1 MRRGVSDA
9 LPPGKFRV
17 VRGCFLFR
25 ARMVELAAPTSRAEL
40 ETELSLARLE
50 LAQRAVS
57 EDNAVDEQRRL
68 ERMLR
73 DSQRFLVEHEVNLAE
88 AKLAA
93 EHALAGQS
101 EAKQQLASCED
112 KVAELTAELGGV
124 KKELASA
131 HEQAQRLSLRQASL
145 ANRGVGGVD
154 DVRELDVF
162 RQTAA
167 GVAAL
172 HDLEAVNGELLR
184 SQATLR
190 AANGALAD
198 QQSHTGAQLQRTSRR
213 LELSDGLLEP
223 ALGAMRRMQREATE
237 AAAHRARL
245 ARASEEEAKLRAK
258 LARLA
263 LQAHAGLVA
272 IHAQLAQLAGP
283 PPPEGFNLV
292 QIISNAAEATRSSL
306 AQMQALRPFAVAH
319 SPPMAEQLRLLSEL
333 AAPTAAQSSSAADSQ
348 RARVAAPL
356 RPMPKGKPTQH
367 FMPRDGT

>member
-1 MRRGVSDA
+1 
-9 LPPGKFRV
+9 
-17 VRGCFLFR
+17 
-25 ARMVELAAPTSRAEL
+25 MVELAAPQTRGEL

-57 EDNAVDEQRRL
+57 EEKAVDEQRRL

-73 DSQRFLVEHEVNLAE
+73 DSQRFLVEHEVNLTE

-101 EAKQQLASCED
+101 EAKQLLASCED

-145 ANRGVGGVD
+145 ANRGVGGGMGD
-154 DVRELDVF
+154 MRELDVF

-172 HDLEAVNGELLR
+172 HDLEAVNGELLH

-306 AQMQALRPFAVAH
+306 AQMHGLRPFAAAH
-319 SPPMAEQLRLLSEL
+319 SPPVAEQLRLLSEL
-333 AAPTAAQSSSAADSQ
+333 ATPTAAPTSSAADPQ
-348 RARVAAPL
+348 RARVAVPL

-367 FMPRDGT
+367 FMPRDGTSAGQGGGRRA

>member
-1 MRRGVSDA
+1 
-9 LPPGKFRV
+9 
-17 VRGCFLFR
+17 
-25 ARMVELAAPTSRAEL
+25 MVELAMPTSSTALAAEL
-40 ETELSLARLE
+40 NLARLE

-57 EDNAVDEQRRL
+57 ENNAVAEQRRL

-101 EAKQQLASCED
+101 EATQQLASCED
-112 KVAELTAELGGV
+112 AVAELTAELGGV
-124 KKELASA
+124 KKRLASA

-145 ANRGVGGVD
+145 ANRGVDGGVGD
-154 DVRELDVF
+154 MRELDVY

-190 AANGALAD
+190 AANGAMAD

-223 ALGAMRRMQREATE
+223 ALGAMRRMQSEAAE
-237 AAAHRARL
+237 AAAHRSRL
-245 ARASEEEAKLRAK
+245 ARATEEEAKLRAK

-272 IHAQLAQLAGP
+272 MHAQLAQLAGP

-306 AQMQALRPFAVAH
+306 AQMQALRPFAAAH
-319 SPPMAEQLRLLSEL
+319 SPPLAEQLRLLSEH
-333 AAPTAAQSSSAADSQ
+333 AAPAAAQPSSAADPSG
-348 RARVAAPL
+348 RARVAVPL

-367 FMPRDGT
+367 FMPRDGTSQRGARSG